1 MRLDKKLEATRL
13 DALQRLVS
21 NTSQAVQAL
30 FGESKGV
37 AIAEATINTF
47 LAMTKARSMYAP
59 PIGGI
64 LAAAELAS
72 GIATIA
78 NIAKTEIGSSTLSG
92 GGRDSAPSSALRTFG
107 TGSSLPDS
115 RTLTRG
121 DSLDTGRA
129 PIDIASNQM
138 KAPIVN
144 VYNTANVDSK
154 GLYITTQHGRKEY
167 ERSTTQ

>member
-1 MRLDKKLEATRL
+1 MRLDKQLEATRL

-21 NTSQAVQAL
+21 STSQAIQAL

-92 GGRDSAPSSALRTFG
+92 GGGASSSAFGVQGVEGEQRFRTPQYRP
-107 TGSSLPDS
+107 TRTEDAMGSQTNVQIMADRKQLYALVNKGQQEYNGIKT
-115 RTLTRG
+115 RT
-121 DSLDTGRA
+121 
-129 PIDIASNQM
+129 
-138 KAPIVN
+138 
-144 VYNTANVDSK
+144 TATS
-154 GLYITTQHGRKEY
+154 
-167 ERSTTQ
+167 